1 MNKSNYITI
10 LGWMIKDLKLT
21 GKELLAYA
29 LIYGFSQ
36 DGNSV
41 FSGSS
46 SYVAEWIGTKDNSNA
61 RKILKSLCD
70 KGLIEKID
78 KVVNGVSLADYR
90 VIYPTGVKNTRG
102 SGENYPGGGVKITH
116 HNIDIDNIEDIKKEN
131 TTNVVLKEK
140 KRFNFKSGLI
150 DMGIDPQVASD
161 WLQVRKNKRASNT
174 QTAFT
179 RLKSEIEKIC
189 AARGMTPTEVVSIA
203 VERSWQDI
211 KAEWIDNVTRSAQ
224 ASLATTQSKVS
235 VKTTEKDWLN
245 GWIDEQ

>member
-1 MNKSNYITI
+1 MNKSNHITI
-10 LGWMIKDLKLT
+10 LGWMIEDLKLT

-46 SYVAEWIGTKDNSNA
+46 SYVAGWIGTKDSSNA

-78 KVVNGVSLADYR
+78 KVVNGVNLADYR
-90 VIYPTGVKNTRG
+90 VIYPTRVKNTRG
-102 SGENYPGGGVKITH
+102 SGENHPGGGVKITH
-116 HNIDIDNIEDIKKEN
+116 HNIDIDNIEDIKKE
-131 TTNVVLKEK
+131 K
-140 KRFNFKSGLI
+140 KFDFKSSLI

-203 VERSWQDI
+203 VERSWQGI